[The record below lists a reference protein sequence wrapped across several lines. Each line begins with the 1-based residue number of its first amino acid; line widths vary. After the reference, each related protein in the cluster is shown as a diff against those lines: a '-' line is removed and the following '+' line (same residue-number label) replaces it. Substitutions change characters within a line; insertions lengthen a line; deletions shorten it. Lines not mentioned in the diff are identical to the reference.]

1 MPYLIY
7 LRKSRADQEAELRG
21 EGETLARHR
30 DTLLRLAKQRGYTIG
45 AVYEEVVSGDTI
57 ASRPKMQQLLT
68 EVEAGAWEGVI
79 CMEVE
84 RLARGDSIDQGIVA
98 RAFKYTDTLIITP
111 VKTYDPSNEYD
122 EEYFEFGLFMSRR
135 EYKTIR
141 RRLNAGVQAA
151 RREGKF
157 TGGAAPYGYQKQ
169 KLKGEKG
176 GTLVPNP
183 TTAPYVQEIFRWFT
197 EDGMNMYQIA
207 AQLNALQVP
216 RPSGGLWYHKTV
228 SLLLRN
234 PHYAGYTTSSRR
246 PVKTVIED
254 GEVKKIRP
262 LVKAP
267 ELFEGRHEPLV
278 SRDQWHKAQGMLQL
292 HAAPPVPRGKGQTNA
307 FTGLLYCAEC
317 NSKMQRNC
325 FGTQKRSPI
334 LFCMTKGC
342 STISNDYSQIEGMVL
357 DSLRNWLTEYSVLS
371 AEPSAP
377 ALDHHHKALK
387 QIAADL
393 KMLDTR
399 EAKAFELVETGVYSP
414 ALYLDR
420 KAAIDAERV
429 ALEGK
434 QRAVTKEISVLQD
447 EQRLRREFLPRVR
460 HVLDAYGEAENAHE
474 QNLLLKSVIV
484 KIVYKKTRRT
494 LPNAPSD
501 LSLQVFPRLPS
512 TPAPM

>member
-1 MPYLIY
+1 MSYLIY

-30 DTLLRLAKQRGYTIG
+30 ATLVQLAAQRNLAVG
-45 AVYEEVVSGDTI
+45 AIYEEVVSGDTI
-57 ASRPKMQQLLT
+57 ASRPKMQQLLA
-68 EVEAGAWEGVI
+68 EVESGAWEGVI
-79 CMEVE
+79 CVEVE
-84 RLARGDSIDQGIVA
+84 RLARGDSIDQGLVA
-98 RAFKYTDTLIITP
+98 RAFKYTNTLIITP
-111 VKTYDPSNEYD
+111 VKTYDPSNEFD

-157 TGGAAPYGYQKQ
+157 TGGTAPYGYCKQ

-176 GTLVPNP
+176 GTLIPDP
-183 TTAPYVQEIFRWFT
+183 EKAQYVQSIFRWFT
-197 EDGMNMYQIA
+197 EDGINIYQIA
-207 AQLNALQVP
+207 AQLNAMQAP

-246 PVKTVIED
+246 PVKTIIED

-262 LVKAP
+262 LVKTP
-267 ELFEGRHEPLV
+267 ELFHGRHEPLV
-278 SRDQWHKAQGMLQL
+278 SVEQWQKAQALLQL
-292 HAAPPVPRGKGQTNA
+292 NAAPPVPRGKGQTNA

-317 NSKMQRNC
+317 GAKMQRNC
-325 FGTQKRSPI
+325 FGAQKRSPI

-342 STISNDYSQIEGMVL
+342 ATISNDYSQVEAMVL
-357 DSLRNWLTEYSVLS
+357 DSLRSWLTEYTVAITQPVL
-371 AEPSAP
+371 PS
-377 ALDHHHKALK
+377 LDHHQQALK
-387 QIAADL
+387 QLEAQL
-393 KMLDTR
+393 RTLDAR

-429 ALEGK
+429 ALEHK
-434 QRAVTKEISVLQD
+434 KRSAEKELAALED
-447 EQRLRREFLPRVR
+447 AARLRREFLPRVR
-460 HVLDAYGEAENAHE
+460 HVLDAYREADNAHE
-474 QNLLLKSVIV
+474 QNLLLKSVIQ
-484 KIVYKKTRRT
+484 KIVYQKSRRT

-501 LSLQVFPRLPS
+501 LALQVFPRLPC